1 MTPLSRN
8 QIAWRAAQDLVEGW
22 YVNLGMGMPVLAAN
36 YAPKDADIMF
46 QSENGIVGVGPVA
59 APGEEDLDYVD
70 AGSQKITLR
79 EGAALVDSAM
89 AFAMIRGG
97 HIDVTMLGGFQ
108 VASNGDLANWDAM
121 IPNKGALVGGAMDLA
136 AGAKSVWVVMAH
148 LTRDGEP
155 RLVEK
160 CLYPVTG
167 VGVVDRVYT
176 DHAVIEVTQEGFLV
190 KEIAEGVSRELLQSR
205 TAAPLSFAPDCSVI
219 NAPDLS

>member
-8 QIAWRAAQDLVEGW
+8 QIAWRAAQDLREGW

-59 APGEEDLDYVD
+59 VPGTEDLDYVD

-79 EGAALVDSAM
+79 EGASLVDSAM

-121 IPNKGALVGGAMDLA
+121 IPNKGPLVGGAMDLA
-136 AGAKSVWVVMAH
+136 VGAKSVWIVMAH
-148 LTRDGEP
+148 RTREGEP
-155 RLVEK
+155 RLVQQ
-160 CLYPVTG
+160 CVYPVTG

-176 DHAVIEVTQEGFLV
+176 DLAVIEVTSQGFLV
-190 KEIAEGVSRELLQSR
+190 REIVEGLSREELQDC
-205 TAAPLSFAPDCSVI
+205 TAAPLAFAPDCAVI
-219 NAPDLS
+219 EAPAL

>member
-1 MTPLSRN
+1 MTPLNRN
-8 QIAWRAAQDLVEGW
+8 QIAWRAAQGLREGW

-79 EGAALVDSAM
+79 DGASLVDSAM

-97 HIDVTMLGGFQ
+97 HIDVTLLGGFQ
-108 VASNGDLANWDAM
+108 VSSSGDLANWDAM
-121 IPNKGALVGGAMDLA
+121 IPNKGPLVGGAMDLA
-136 AGAKSVWVVMAH
+136 VGAKSVWVVMAH
-148 LTRDGEP
+148 VTRDGEP

-160 CLYPVTG
+160 CSYPETG
-167 VGVVDRVYT
+167 IGVVDWIYT
-176 DHAVIEVTQEGFLV
+176 DHAVVQVTPDGFLV
-190 KEIAEGVSRELLQSR
+190 HEIIEGLSREGLQDLS
-205 TAAPLSFAPDCSVI
+205 AAPLSFAPDCRVLDVPS
-219 NAPDLS
+219 L